1 MTLSRAGIP
10 FGNSEPRRASR
21 LTLPADLRR
30 CRTAAVLS
38 LRAWVPRV
46 AVVLRA
52 VVVRPPAAL
61 LGFLAELDGREE
73 TLRRAR
79 ACVEEPA
86 TPCTRLR
93 CAPSEAARVKLL
105 PHSGQTNSP
114 LAFAAADLRGADLA
128 ELFFAE
134 LFFAELFF
142 RAALFERG
150 LAIIRL
156 SLDLVCQASL
166 STNRNAMIR
175 LPMSPQKRQ
184 QSPCSAETA

>member
-1 MTLSRAGIP
+1 M
-10 FGNSEPRRASR
+10 
-21 LTLPADLRR
+21 TLPADLRR

-46 AVVLRA
+46 AVVLRP
-52 VVVRPPAAL
+52 VEVRPAAAAAL
-61 LGFLAELDGREE
+61 LVFVAELDGREE